1 MKRIMLL
8 SLLAVAPMLA
18 QPAQPAPIISPEVH
32 ADRTVTF
39 RFRDPNAK
47 EVLLSREG
55 AQKSAMQ
62 KDEQGVWSITTDALD
77 PDIYRYT
84 FLADGVASI
93 DPNNSLTTPNMLNTQ
108 SAFHVPGPAS
118 LVWEINDV
126 PRGEVHRHFYRSS
139 IVGDDRDFFVY
150 TPPGYDP
157 AAKRQYPVLYLFHG
171 YSDFANAWTALG
183 YANVI
188 LDNLIARGQAK
199 PMIVVMPLGYGAPDF
214 VTRNAAGLRDPGL
227 RQRNYD
233 KFRDALFTEVMPQV
247 EKTYR
252 VAKDRNSRAI
262 AGLSMGGAES
272 LYVGLNALDRFAWI
286 ASFSAGGASE
296 DFAATFPSLDSSA
309 NAKLRLL
316 WIACGIGDGQIASN
330 RKFKDWLTS
339 KDVKFTPVETPG
351 GHTWLVWR
359 RNLAE
364 LAPLLF

>member
-1 MKRIMLL
+1 MLL

-47 EVLLSREG
+47 EVFLTREG

-157 AAKRQYPVLYLFHG
+157 AAKKQYPVLYLFHG
-171 YSDFANAWTALG
+171 
-183 YANVI
+183 
-188 LDNLIARGQAK
+188 
-199 PMIVVMPLGYGAPDF
+199 
-214 VTRNAAGLRDPGL
+214 
-227 RQRNYD
+227 
-233 KFRDALFTEVMPQV
+233 
-247 EKTYR
+247 
-252 VAKDRNSRAI
+252 
-262 AGLSMGGAES
+262 
-272 LYVGLNALDRFAWI
+272 
-286 ASFSAGGASE
+286 
-296 DFAATFPSLDSSA
+296 
-309 NAKLRLL
+309 
-316 WIACGIGDGQIASN
+316 
-330 RKFKDWLTS
+330 
-339 KDVKFTPVETPG
+339 
-351 GHTWLVWR
+351 
-359 RNLAE
+359 
-364 LAPLLF
+364 